1 MDDIHLKDNK
11 EIIYRGFSFVFGI
24 FLIAMCY
31 NLFFLPNDFV
41 VGGASGLGII
51 VEGLT
56 GFNSNLFIYIFDIIL
71 IICSFIFLGKEQ
83 TKNTIIGSLLYP
95 LFITFTAP
103 IANVLSGYFHF
114 EEILVTVVMAA
125 IIYGLG
131 TGIIYKCNFNTG
143 GLDVLVKIV
152 NKYLHIP
159 EGKALLILN
168 GILVI
173 FGGFVFGIDK
183 VVYTIIIIAV
193 SSLIVDK
200 ILIGI
205 SDSKMFLIYTR
216 KLKEVNKIINE
227 FNTGYTLLPT
237 KGGYSHKNG
246 TLIMCVFNTKD
257 YLKFKERILEVD
269 PNAFFVIDDCYEVKG
284 GVKRPNLP
292 FL

>member
-1 MDDIHLKDNK
+1 MDDMHLKNNK
-11 EIIYRGFSFVFGI
+11 DIIYRGFAFVFGI

-56 GFNSNLFIYIFDIIL
+56 GFNSNIFIYLFDIAL
-71 IICSFIFLGKEQ
+71 IICSFIFLGKEE

-95 LFITFTAP
+95 LFITFTTP
-103 IANVLSGYFHF
+103 IANVIGDAFFF
-114 EEILVTVVMAA
+114 EEILVTVIMAA
-125 IIYGLG
+125 LFYGLG
-131 TGIIYKCNFNTG
+131 TGIIYKCRFNTG

-152 NKYLHIP
+152 NKYFHIP

-168 GILVI
+168 GLLVLG
-173 FGGFVFGIDK
+173 GGFVFGIDK
-183 VVYTIIIIAV
+183 VIYTIIIIAI
-193 SSLIVDK
+193 SSQLVDK

-216 KLKEVNKIINE
+216 KLKEVKKIINE
-227 FNTGYTLLPT
+227 FDTGFTLLPT
-237 KGGYSHKNG
+237 IGGYSHKNG
-246 TLIMCVFNTKD
+246 TLIMCVFSTKD

-269 PNAFFVIDDCYEVKG
+269 PSAFFVINDCYEVNG
-284 GVKRPNLP
+284 GVKRSNLP

>member
-11 EIIYRGFSFVFGI
+11 DIIYRGFAFVFGI

-31 NLFFLPNDFV
+31 NIFFLPNDFV

-51 VEGLT
+51 VEGIT
-56 GFNSNLFIYIFDIIL
+56 GFNSKIFIYIFDIIL
-71 IICSFIFLGKEQ
+71 ILCSFIFLGKVE

-95 LFITFTAP
+95 LFITFTTP
-103 IANVLSGYFHF
+103 IANVVGGLFNF
-114 EEILVTVVMAA
+114 EEILVKVIMAA
-125 IIYGLG
+125 IFYGLG
-131 TGIIYKCNFNTG
+131 TGIIYKCRFNTG

-152 NKYLHIP
+152 NKYFHVP

-168 GILVI
+168 GFLVI
-173 FGGFVFGIDK
+173 CGGFVFGIDK
-183 VVYTIIIIAV
+183 VIYTIMIIAI
-193 SSLIVDK
+193 SSQIVDK

-216 KLKEVNKIINE
+216 KLKEVNEIISE
-227 FNTGYTLLPT
+227 FNNGFTLLPT

-246 TLIMCVFNTKD
+246 TLIMCVFNTRD

-269 PNAFFVIDDCYEVKG
+269 PSAFFVINDCYEVNG
-284 GVKRPNLP
+284 GVKRSNLP